1 MATNVIINTFKDS
14 SVLDACVYNATQQ
27 LLLIMFTSGSVW
39 AYEGVTQQEFRLLLK
54 SKSAGKYFNQA
65 IRNNHPATMIYKPGE
80 NNGEEKE
87 TQTETAATAAS

>member
-14 SVLDACVYNATQQ
+14 SVLDACVYNATQK
-27 LLLIMFTSGSVW
+27 LLLIMFKSGSVW
-39 AYEGVTQQEFRLLLK
+39 AYEGVSQQEFRLLLR

-80 NNGEEKE
+80 NNGQEEEKQE
-87 TQTETAATAAS
+87 ETATVAS